1 MGSPRIIA
9 RFSQEVHQKI
19 LKQAK
24 ETDSNMSA
32 VIRIAV
38 IDYFETLKQK
48 GDKKSCHNPDSM

>member
-1 MGSPRIIA
+1 MGRPRIIA

-19 LKQAK
+19 QKQAK
-24 ETDSNMSA
+24 ETNSNMSA

-48 GDKKSCHNPDSM
+48 G